1 MQRDDPLV
9 DRAGVLRTGR
19 QEAGAQS
26 CHPPRARGVHVRAIT
41 VRECEFEGE
50 PLFEARV
57 KELPD
62 VREYAESAQEAY
74 ALAIDTIETAA
85 AMFTESGRPSPLPA
99 QPQDQYSGRVTL
111 RLPKSLHRALANGAE
126 EEGVSLNQHL
136 VTALV
141 SHARDL
147 PAQRP

>member
-1 MQRDDPLV
+1 MRYENASSKAN
-9 DRAGVLRTGR
+9 RCSR
-19 QEAGAQS
+19 QK
-26 CHPPRARGVHVRAIT
+26 
-41 VRECEFEGE
+41 
-50 PLFEARV
+50 V

-62 VREYAESAQEAY
+62 VREYAKSAQEAY

-85 AMFTESGRPSPLPA
+85 AMFNESGRLFPIPA

-111 RLPKSLHRALANGAE
+111 RLPKSLHRALANAAE

-147 PAQRP
+147 PAQGP

>member
-1 MQRDDPLV
+1 M
-9 DRAGVLRTGR
+9 T
-19 QEAGAQS
+19 
-26 CHPPRARGVHVRAIT
+26 ARPNPYAYNIT

-50 PLFEARV
+50 PLFEARI

-62 VREYAESAQEAY
+62 VREFAESAQDAY

-85 AMFTESGRPSPLPA
+85 AMFAETGRPFPLSVR
-99 QPQDQYSGRVTL
+99 PQDQYSGRVTL
-111 RLPKSLHRALANGAE
+111 RLPKSLHRELASAAE

-141 SHARDL
+141 SHARGV
-147 PAQRP
+147 PAQDPDRRTRV

>member
-1 MQRDDPLV
+1 MPE
-9 DRAGVLRTGR
+9 TG
-19 QEAGAQS
+19 
-26 CHPPRARGVHVRAIT
+26 ARPNPYAYNIT

-50 PLFEARV
+50 PLFEARI

-62 VREYAESAQEAY
+62 VREFAESAQDAY

-85 AMFTESGRPSPLPA
+85 AMFAETGRPFPLPVR
-99 QPQDQYSGRVTL
+99 PQDQYSGRVTL
-111 RLPKSLHRALANGAE
+111 RLPKSLHRELASAAE

-141 SHARDL
+141 SHARGV
-147 PAQRP
+147 PAQDPDRRTRV